1 MPNVQAPVE
10 SSPWG
15 ASGLV
20 PAQEYAALKSERDA
34 LQRQLN
40 ALIARAGTG
49 AHDAAGHPDQM
60 LREAEEAAVRREG
73 AAYEAGFQAGV
84 EAGKLQVCLFSASWT
99 HPCDAA
105 LSSALHPKIKFLSLN
120 SAGGIA
126 GARGCSGSGVCCRT
140 KGKGGTF

>member
-1 MPNVQAPVE
+1 MHNVQAPVE

-49 AHDAAGHPDQM
+49 VDTAGNPEQL

-84 EAGKLQVCLFSASWT
+84 EAGKLQVCFVF
-99 HPCDAA
+99 CFMG
-105 LSSALHPKIKFLSLN
+105 SSM
-120 SAGGIA
+120 
-126 GARGCSGSGVCCRT
+126 R
-140 KGKGGTF
+140 